1 MSPSKES
8 VWGRWLP
15 HPGNL
20 LTQQGSGG
28 MLLAVVGQ
36 RFTDLQTLTVK
47 QRKNWYRV
55 VRFLTGW
62 GGGLNAR
69 GGAEAETARAQGSQG
84 RSTSACRRRR
94 RGLTRRWA

>member
-28 MLLAVVGQ
+28 MLLAVVGT
-36 RFTDLQTLTVK
+36 RAALEESVRCVRAMAYLTVAA
-47 QRKNWYRV
+47 V
-55 VRFLTGW
+55 
-62 GGGLNAR
+62 GLMAVAPLAAWLVSWM
-69 GGAEAETARAQGSQG
+69 G
-84 RSTSACRRRR
+84 
-94 RGLTRRWA
+94 